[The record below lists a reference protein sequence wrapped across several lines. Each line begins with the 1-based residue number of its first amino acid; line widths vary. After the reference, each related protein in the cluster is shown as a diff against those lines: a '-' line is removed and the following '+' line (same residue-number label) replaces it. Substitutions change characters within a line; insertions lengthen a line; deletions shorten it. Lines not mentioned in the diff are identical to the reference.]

1 MSVRRDAQS
10 LVESV
15 DAEAGGEDARL
26 AKVARLRAAIERGE
40 YFIAAEDLADRL
52 LPVLLDRRSS
62 GTS

>member
-1 MSVRRDAQS
+1 MDGRRDVQTAM
-10 LVESV
+10 

-26 AKVARLRAAIERGE
+26 AKIARLRAAIERGE
-40 YFIAAEDLADRL
+40 YFIAAEDLAERL